1 MEFIRF
7 LDCHEGSLMVLI
19 TAVYVLATIL
29 ICWANMKSAKA
40 AQDQLAEAKRQYVEE
55 NRPRITYEVIFE
67 NRTWYGMRFTNHR
80 RRVTT
85 HVQIKFDS
93 DFLNSLSKDSAIDRL
108 NTLQQQEFV
117 LGIGQSYSYFFGAEE
132 FRNNPNKRPIIG
144 EIIYQDEQSTYRDFF
159 NIDWSVYATFY
170 LVNTPT
176 DDLLDEMKKLVKEL
190 NHVAQTL
197 KLQQSTNPKKD
208 IENDKYKNREA

>member
-1 MEFIRF
+1 MTEVICF
-7 LDCHEGSLMVLI
+7 LDQHEGSLMVLI

-29 ICWANMKSAKA
+29 ICWANIKSAKA
-40 AQDQLAEAKRQYVEE
+40 AQEQLTEARRQYVEE

-67 NRTWYGMRFTNHR
+67 NRMWYGMRFTNHG
-80 RRVTT
+80 RRVAT
-85 HVQIKFDS
+85 HVQIKFDL

-144 EIIYQDEQSTYRDFF
+144 EIIYQDEQSTYQDFF
-159 NIDWSVYATFY
+159 NIDWNVYATFY
-170 LVNTPT
+170 SVNIQSVANHMTIFAPFIPMLT
-176 DDLLDEMKKLVKEL
+176 EL
-190 NHVAQTL
+190 F
-197 KLQQSTNPKKD
+197 PKG
-208 IENDKYKNREA
+208 

>member
-1 MEFIRF
+1 MTEVICF
-7 LDCHEGSLMVLI
+7 LDQHEGSLMVLI

-29 ICWANMKSAKA
+29 ICWANIKSAKA
-40 AQDQLAEAKRQYVEE
+40 AQEQLTEARRQYVEE

-67 NRTWYGMRFTNHR
+67 NRMWYGMRFTNHG
-80 RRVTT
+80 RRVAT
-85 HVQIKFDS
+85 HVQIKFDL

-144 EIIYQDEQSTYRDFF
+144 EIIYQDEQCTYQDFF
-159 NIDWSVYATFY
+159 NIDWNVYATFY
-170 LVNTPT
+170 SVNTPT
-176 DDLLDEMKKLVKEL
+176 DNLLNEVKKVVKEL
-190 NHVAQTL
+190 NHVAQALT
-197 KLQQSTNPKKD
+197 LQQSTKAKKD
-208 IENDKYKNREA
+208 TEK